1 VNGPDKSSTTSPTS
15 RESHPDAPDAKPQAT
30 RQVFIAGDA
39 PVQLDTAELFGGRSE
54 VRLLHRGQE
63 YRLRVTK
70 QGKLIL
76 TK

>member
-1 VNGPDKSSTTSPTS
+1 MDQRQGQSPFPPTEGP
-15 RESHPDAPDAKPQAT
+15 AKP
-30 RQVFIAGDA
+30 VP
-39 PVQLDTAELFGGRSE
+39 PVTVETAALFKGADE

>member
-1 VNGPDKSSTTSPTS
+1 MNGTDESPTTSPADRPT
-15 RESHPDAPDAKPQAT
+15 AADAKPQAT
-30 RQVFIAGDA
+30 RPASFPREGPAT
-39 PVQLDTAELFGGRSE
+39 LDTAALFGGRNE

>member
-1 VNGPDKSSTTSPTS
+1 MTVRLSLNTLRHMDQSTGHNPAAS
-15 RESHPDAPDAKPQAT
+15 REAAAKPVPPVMVEAAT
-30 RQVFIAGDA
+30 
-39 PVQLDTAELFGGRSE
+39 LFNGRDE

-63 YRLRVTK
+63 YRLRMTK

>member
-1 VNGPDKSSTTSPTS
+1 MDQKAGQQETRSGEGV
-15 RESHPDAPDAKPQAT
+15 AKP
-30 RQVFIAGDA
+30 VP
-39 PVQLDTAELFGGRSE
+39 PVTVESSSLFNGRDE

>member
-1 VNGPDKSSTTSPTS
+1 MNVPDRPDSLPRVARWESETGHQPVTLDVAKLFDGKS
-15 RESHPDAPDAKPQAT
+15 E
-30 RQVFIAGDA
+30 I
-39 PVQLDTAELFGGRSE
+39 
-54 VRLLHRGQE
+54 RLLHRGQE

>member
-1 VNGPDKSSTTSPTS
+1 V
-15 RESHPDAPDAKPQAT
+15 QAT
-30 RQVFIAGDA
+30 RQRVAAADKPARF
-39 PVQLDTAELFGGRSE
+39 DTAWLFEGSSE
-54 VRLLHRGQE
+54 IRLLHRGQE